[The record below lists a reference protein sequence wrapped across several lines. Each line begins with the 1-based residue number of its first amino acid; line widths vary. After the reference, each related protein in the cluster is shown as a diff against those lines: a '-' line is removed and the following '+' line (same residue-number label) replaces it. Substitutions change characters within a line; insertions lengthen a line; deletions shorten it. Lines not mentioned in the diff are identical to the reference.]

1 MLLHELVFL
10 EHIQNHV
17 HILVEIIIFLKV
29 LLNEQTEP
37 SALKELWLVP
47 PISEYLLFLNDKVAG
62 SRETEVIKP
71 QSLLWRL

>member
-1 MLLHELVFL
+1 MSLIFVMLLHELVFL

-37 SALKELWLVP
+37 SALKEL
-47 PISEYLLFLNDKVAG
+47 
-62 SRETEVIKP
+62 
-71 QSLLWRL
+71 